1 MRLGILGPA
10 GEDVVALAD
19 AARLLLDEAHTDK
32 VIYVSPDGAMDRV
45 VFGWAHAIV
54 GADPSGEALFLR
66 AATRCVNATPAEIDE
81 FVALERARARLN
93 VLVSLPAASTRTI
106 EILDGR
112 VVLFV
117 HDKAYLDEEDIA
129 AAQMLVFGHSPE
141 PLVRRVG
148 TRMFLSPGPIGCPRG
163 GAAVLDDS
171 AGGIQIEMLGPGGA
185 VVAREHFTGVR
196 PGKLRVQ
203 GGP

>member
-19 AARLLLDEAHTDK
+19 AARLLLDEARADK
-32 VIYVSPDGAMDRV
+32 VIYVSPDGALDRV
-45 VFGWAHAIV
+45 VFGWAQAIV
-54 GADPSGEALFLR
+54 GADPSGEALFFR
-66 AATRCVNATPAEIDE
+66 AASRCINATPAEIDE

-93 VLVSLPAASTRTI
+93 VLMSLPAASTRTI

-117 HDKAYLDEEDIA
+117 HDKAFLDENDIA
-129 AAQMLVFGHSPE
+129 AAQMLVFGQSPE

-148 TRMFLSPGPIGCPRG
+148 TRLFLSPGPIGCPTG
-163 GAAVLDDS
+163 GAAVLDDG

-196 PGKLRVQ
+196 AGKVRVQ
-203 GGP
+203 GG